1 MPVNSYHAT
10 VCRWLQEF
18 GITYQEEYP
27 VGQYSVDIY
36 VPDIRVGVEID
47 GPQHRQRQQRE
58 HDVIRDAAIERTSGM
73 RIVRVPVG
81 TKKAKALHAIFGK
94 DYGQR

>member
-1 MPVNSYHAT
+1 MNRYHAT
-10 VCRWLQEF
+10 VCKWLQAL

-36 VPDIRVGVEID
+36 LPDTRVGVEID

-58 HDVIRDAAIERTSGM
+58 HDVARDAAIERASGM

-81 TKKAKALHAIFGK
+81 TRKAAALHAIFGK
-94 DYGQR
+94 DAPAG